1 LSQDWRLNYSQE
13 IYDREREDKNNES
26 ISIYLVYNFYNRT
39 VFYLVG
45 ASHGG
50 ASGFEV
56 VICVISIVILGST
69 VSHFAK
75 VYFWLPRQL
84 RQLEKE
90 YSKEELLQ
98 LQDEA
103 QKMGVISSPVF
114 SDSGDGSSD
123 SLYED
128 LKEVKGCGAVT
139 ARKIVNKI
147 DNSQTLTNREEEL
160 LKKAGWEVE

>member
-1 LSQDWRLNYSQE
+1 MIAKGRIRTMNQSAFIWF
-13 IYDREREDKNNES
+13 I
-26 ISIYLVYNFYNRT
+26 ISIIGLYFTWWERPT
-39 VFYLVG
+39 
-45 ASHGG
+45 GG

-103 QKMGVISSPVF
+103 LQDGVISSPVF
-114 SDSGDGSSD
+114 SDSGDGSSA

>member
-1 LSQDWRLNYSQE
+1 MIAKGRIGTMNQSAFIWF
-13 IYDREREDKNNES
+13 I
-26 ISIYLVYNFYNRT
+26 ISIIGLYFTYWET
-39 VFYLVG
+39 
-45 ASHGG
+45 ATGG
-50 ASGFEV
+50 ASGFEA
-56 VICVISIVILGST
+56 VICVISIVMLVST
-69 VSHFAK
+69 VTHFAK

-114 SDSGDGSSD
+114 SDSRDGSND

-128 LKEVKGCGAVT
+128 LIEVKGCGAFT

-160 LKKAGWEVE
+160 VEKAGWKVE